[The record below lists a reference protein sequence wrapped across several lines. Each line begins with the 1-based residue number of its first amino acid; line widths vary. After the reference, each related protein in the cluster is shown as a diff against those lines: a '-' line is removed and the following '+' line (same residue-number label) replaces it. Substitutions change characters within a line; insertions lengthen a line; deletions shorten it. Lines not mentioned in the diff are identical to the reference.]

1 MNRKLLSET
10 LNVLY
15 ELEIYFE
22 FDETTKGKE
31 IGNLINKLQEEL

>member
-15 ELEIYFE
+15 EFEIYFE